1 MVDPVETA
9 QDQIE
14 EAHEEHGDSDH
25 WPRWMAVAV
34 SFLAA
39 SLAVAELGAKSSQT
53 GYLTHNMAA
62 SDTWNAYQ
70 AKNFR
75 ANLWNAQATLL
86 ESLPNGADPA
96 VQARVKTA
104 REEEARMKDEPGSG
118 DGMKQLEAKAKA
130 EEIDRD
136 TAFEKYHGYEHTSS
150 VLEISIVLAS
160 VSVVTKVRALGV
172 TAGAIGLLAC
182 GYGLA
187 VFANLT

>member
-1 MVDPVETA
+1 
-9 QDQIE
+9 
-14 EAHEEHGDSDH
+14 
-25 WPRWMAVAV
+25 
-34 SFLAA
+34 
-39 SLAVAELGAKSSQT
+39 
-53 GYLTHNMAA
+53 
-62 SDTWNAYQ
+62 
-70 AKNFR
+70 
-75 ANLWNAQATLL
+75 
-86 ESLPNGADPA
+86 
-96 VQARVKTA
+96 
-104 REEEARMKDEPGSG
+104 MKDEPGSG